1 MHVTQFKVTTRGVI
15 WAGPERR
22 GEKSF
27 KQSQSLYTAS
37 SFCQTCS
44 GKKIIWGKYFFFSV
58 VISGEWYWYLCPCLF
73 RCGVFFVFF
82 HNNDPTLPDA
92 RSLSKT
98 ISSLQSISPV
108 CPGLTNYPWLVTD
121 RQHRWSHS
129 HLSESV
135 LMYSPMWTTE
145 KLYISSQCF

>member
-1 MHVTQFKVTTRGVI
+1 MGWGR
-15 WAGPERR
+15 EER
-22 GEKSF
+22 GEKF
-27 KQSQSLYTAS
+27 QTVPVLVYCIQLLR
-37 SFCQTCS
+37 TCS
-44 GKKIIWGKYFFFSV
+44 GKKVIWGKQFCSV

-82 HNNDPTLPDA
+82 HNNGPTLPDA
-92 RSLSKT
+92 RSPSKT

-108 CPGLTNYPWLVTD
+108 CPGWTNYPWLVTD
-121 RQHRWSHS
+121 RQHRWSHN

-145 KLYISSQCF
+145 KLYISSQCFLAPAFVCWDSC